1 MVESMEHTQDVER
14 LFSWLK
20 APMVHYREFAPQLE
34 VAEAVATWPAAHK
47 AAVQTGL
54 APDTESGPH
63 GDAAARER
71 RARDR
76 RFMPPAAAQAIHD
89 SPMPGTEPPPTP
101 GRLADVPTAE
111 TSAERGAEIAGGF
124 TPEPASEPGE
134 PRISGFDEPAPVAR
148 RAPVRPTPARPAD
161 GTERRGLFTGEHRE
175 REQDLRRSGGGPD
188 RQDRSL
194 EAVFSR
200 LSGAGGERLPDPR
213 DRARTTPGLGP
224 VFGRLR

>member
-20 APMVHYREFAPQLE
+20 APMVHYREFAPQIE
-34 VAEAVATWPAAHK
+34 VAEAVATWPVAHR

-54 APDTESGPH
+54 APDTEPGPH

-71 RARDR
+71 QARDR
-76 RFMPPAAAQAIHD
+76 RFMPPSAAQAIHD

-101 GRLADVPTAE
+101 GRLADVPAVEGGAFAAE
-111 TSAERGAEIAGGF
+111 PVR
-124 TPEPASEPGE
+124 EPA
-134 PRISGFDEPAPVAR
+134 ISGFEDPAPAAR
-148 RAPVRPTPARPAD
+148 PAPARPAVASD
-161 GTERRGLFTGEHRE
+161 RQGLFAGEYRE
-175 REQDLRRSGGGPD
+175 RERDPRAAGRASD

-194 EAVFSR
+194 QAVFSR
-200 LSGAGGERLPDPR
+200 LSGAAGERLPDPR
-213 DRARTTPGLGP
+213 ERARTTPGLGP

>member
-1 MVESMEHTQDVER
+1 
-14 LFSWLK
+14 
-20 APMVHYREFAPQLE
+20 
-34 VAEAVATWPAAHK
+34 VAHR

-54 APDTESGPH
+54 APDTEPGPH

-71 RARDR
+71 QARDR
-76 RFMPPAAAQAIHD
+76 RFMPPSAAQAIHD

-101 GRLADVPTAE
+101 GRLADVPAVE
-111 TSAERGAEIAGGF
+111 TVAGSGVRGAETGGAF
-124 TPEPASEPGE
+124 TAEAVREPA
-134 PRISGFDEPAPVAR
+134 ISGFEDPAPAAR
-148 RAPVRPTPARPAD
+148 AAVARPAVASD
-161 GTERRGLFTGEHRE
+161 RQGLFAGEYRE
-175 REQDLRRSGGGPD
+175 RERDLPPAGRASD

-194 EAVFSR
+194 QAVFSR